1 MRNMPEMRTRRVSAV
16 LGLLLFLMGAW
27 LAWSVVQVNIDF
39 DDGYA
44 TLTNARF
51 HLGQS
56 EHYYSNRGPLMAI
69 LMMPA
74 EVLKTALGLQP
85 MDVRVAHAL
94 MALLHLAYLIGTWLL
109 LVRVY
114 SSDLS
119 TLVAYTAAM
128 VTPVFFSYAPFLSHD
143 IFPGF
148 LALWMVYLADAQL
161 RSPLHGRW
169 WAMVAMGAILALIKQ
184 TFALVWVGIAIV
196 VPLLLLVQKADKS
209 KWRSALG
216 LLSAAALS
224 GVITWLGY
232 GLALAPGL
240 GSEPLWLRPWL
251 QMTLISTNY
260 AAEGGAWQA
269 FYPWVYAQNLWAY
282 GILAMMLL
290 LPGLVL
296 ALWRGSSFERLV
308 ALFWL
313 FFVVALHLTP
323 YKEVRYLAVL
333 APFNAL
339 LLVAVLRRIWQS
351 RVIYRLAVVVLL
363 VVGIALAVSEAQRI
377 RDPYY
382 AQAISDFLQPL
393 PKADA
398 FAGRVI
404 IASPLSFVSPE
415 DQAYFGDRYHR
426 ITHLTLAP
434 IASAYGYRAS
444 HSMQLEKLL
453 DLSADLVSPGDIGL
467 FASGALGRARPFV
480 RGNRQG
486 LASDFIQILG
496 LAQIIVLERE
506 PEGYRIAA
514 QDFRVSYLVIP
525 TSKET
530 RPTIAEGHLSESEA
544 VRLFAW
550 GELPQRADVVA
561 FRILRYCNWN
571 GCFRVE
577 QAPEPKDSTTL
588 PQN

>member
-1 MRNMPEMRTRRVSAV
+1 MRIALHVKPCGITVV
-16 LGLLLFLMGAW
+16 LGFLLVLIGLW
-27 LAWSVVQVNIDF
+27 LAWSVIQVNIEVN
-39 DDGYA
+39 DGYE

-56 EHYYSNRGPLMAI
+56 EHYYSTRGPLMAI

-74 EVLKTALGLQP
+74 EALKTALGLQP

-426 ITHLTLAP
+426 ITTLTLNP
-434 IASAYGYRAS
+434 IVSAYGYRTG
-444 HSMQLEKLL
+444 HFLQLDKVA
-453 DLSADLVSPGDIGL
+453 DIYADLVRAGDIGL
-467 FASGALGRARPFV
+467 LSSGVVARVDPFV

-486 LASDFIQILG
+486 LDPKFLQVLG
-496 LAQIIVLERE
+496 LAEIIRLERE
-506 PEGYRIAA
+506 PGGYRIAGA
-514 QDFRVSYLVIP
+514 DPQSIFVILP
-525 TSKET
+525 TVKDT
-530 RPTIAEGHLSESEA
+530 LPTIAQGQLVEDEA
-544 VRLFAW
+544 IRVFAW
-550 GELPQRADVVA
+550 SELPAQAEVMA
-561 FRILRYCNWN
+561 FRVLRRC
-571 GCFRVE
+571 GLSDCRRAE
-577 QAPEPKDSTTL
+577 
-588 PQN
+588 